1 MIGTRRPATLVESG
15 PPSSF
20 PRDPGEW
27 SPHDPLILFLLVLLP
42 FLLWNIIDP
51 RGMWEK
57 LSSWQFRDPEANEPS
72 DAAFDMQR
80 LISLISLIVLVV
92 SALGLFS
99 VAHRGAGARS
109 TPTSTRAAQVYP
121 YAPSTANDGYAK
133 TTVTPEPVDPF
144 PSASTSPVGGGDPV
158 TLFTPVL
165 TDTTGGRGS
174 ESSQRIGVDA
184 FYYPWL
190 PDDHPSAFANAD
202 VIDSRVALSAVDPAQ
217 ATTTA
222 GGQAALGEG
231 PAILVRMTRAVCA
244 VTAVTVTGRGQML
257 RIEVTGIIDPARCG
271 QTIEGAYVAVPLTD
285 EQVAAARAYQAPAY
299 HPLNSSE
306 SRYGGRSTSGGK
318 YCPTVFLAYDR
329 AGLSGTWI
337 SERTDRQLTRD
348 VLLPWTSGR

>member
-1 MIGTRRPATLVESG
+1 MTALIFFFFL
-15 PPSSF
+15 F
-20 PRDPGEW
+20 P
-27 SPHDPLILFLLVLLP
+27 LP

-72 DAAFDMQR
+72 DAAFDVQR
-80 LISLISLIVLVV
+80 LISLISLSVLVV

-109 TPTSTRAAQVYP
+109 TPTSTRAPQVYP

-133 TTVTPEPVDPF
+133 TTVTPKPVDPF

-165 TDTTGGRGS
+165 TDTTGGQDS

-190 PDDHPSAFANAD
+190 LDDHPSAFADAD
-202 VIDSRVALSAVDPAQ
+202 VIDSRVALSTLDPAQ

-222 GGQAALGEG
+222 SGRAALGEG

-244 VTAVTVTGRGQML
+244 VTAVTVTGRGRMIQ
-257 RIEVTGIIDPARCG
+257 IEVTGVTDPARCG
-271 QTIEGAYVAVPLTD
+271 QATEGAYVAVPLTD

-299 HPLNSSE
+299 RPLDGSGP
-306 SRYGGRSTSGGK
+306 RYGGRSSSGGK
-318 YCPTVFLAYDR
+318 YCPTIFLAYDR
-329 AGLSGTWI
+329 AELSGVWI
-337 SERTDRQLTRD
+337 SEQTDRQLTSD

>member
-1 MIGTRRPATLVESG
+1 MTA
-15 PPSSF
+15 
-20 PRDPGEW
+20 
-27 SPHDPLILFLLVLLP
+27 LILFFFLFPLP

-80 LISLISLIVLVV
+80 LISLISLSVLVV
-92 SALGLFS
+92 GSLGFFS
-99 VAHRGAGARS
+99 VVHRSADARS
-109 TPTSTRAAQVYP
+109 TPTSTRAPQVYP
-121 YAPSTANDGYAK
+121 YVPSTPNGGRAR
-133 TTVTPEPVDPF
+133 TTVTPEPIDPF

-165 TDTTGGRGS
+165 TDTTGGQDS

-184 FYYPWL
+184 FYYPWM
-190 PDDHPSAFANAD
+190 PDDHPSAFADAD
-202 VIDSRVALSAVDPAQ
+202 VIDSRVALSTLDPAQ

-231 PAILVRMTRAVCA
+231 PAILVRMTQAVCA
-244 VTAVTVTGRGQML
+244 VTAVTVTERGSALQ
-257 RIEVTGIIDPARCG
+257 IEVTGVTDP
-271 QTIEGAYVAVPLTD
+271 AVPLTD

-299 HPLNSSE
+299 RPLSGSG
-306 SRYGGRSTSGGK
+306 SGRGGRSASEGQ
-318 YCPTVFLAYDR
+318 YRPTIFLAYDR
-329 AGLSGTWI
+329 AELSGTWI
-337 SERTDRQLTRD
+337 SERTDRQLTSD